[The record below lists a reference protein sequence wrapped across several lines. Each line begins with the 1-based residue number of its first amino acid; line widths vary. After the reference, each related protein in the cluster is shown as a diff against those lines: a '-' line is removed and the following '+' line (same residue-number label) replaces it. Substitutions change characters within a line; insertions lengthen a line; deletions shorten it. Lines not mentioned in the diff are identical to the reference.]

1 MKVRKLACGA
11 AILGGIVVGCGS
23 QDGATGVSYAELC
36 AGAPPVSSDG
46 TATMESCPWL
56 QQADNI
62 TKYGDA
68 QSGRAIFDGEG
79 AFVANVA
86 STCDKWAVANDAQGV
101 TIILERDNGAVISHG
116 TTHPGQ
122 PISSLPKQL
131 SLPLHFE

>member
-1 MKVRKLACGA
+1 VVAAAFVAIAALACS
-11 AILGGIVVGCGS
+11 S

-68 QSGRAIFDGEG
+68 QNDRAIIDGDG

-86 STCDKWAVANDAQGV
+86 STCDKWAVATDAQGV
-101 TIILERDNGAVISHG
+101 TVILERESGAVISHG
-116 TTHPGQ
+116 TIHAGQ
-122 PISSLPKQL
+122 PVSALPAHL
-131 SLPLHFE
+131 TLPLRAATGSCA